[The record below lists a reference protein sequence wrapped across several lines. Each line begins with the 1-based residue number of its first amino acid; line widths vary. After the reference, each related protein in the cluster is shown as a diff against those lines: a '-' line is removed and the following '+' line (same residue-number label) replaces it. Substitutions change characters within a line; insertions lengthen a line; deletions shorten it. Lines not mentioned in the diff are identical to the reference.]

1 MTYETLTYEVADGV
15 ATITLMRP
23 DAGNSLNGQAFEE
36 FWDVSMRCEADAAV
50 RAVIITAR
58 GRMFC
63 SGGDLKDFSS
73 KGDDLPRY
81 LTESATKLHAGI
93 TRFQR
98 MDAPVVMAVNG
109 VAAGA
114 GISLVSA
121 GDVVIAS
128 EEALFVSAYT
138 ASGLTPDG
146 SSTYF
151 IAKHVGLLRA
161 KELMLMNRRLTASE
175 ACEWGLVTRVV
186 PADALM
192 DTAREIA
199 AGFATG
205 PTQAYGG
212 TKRLLL
218 SAFDGPLERQLELEA
233 VSISDM
239 ARTRDGRHGIETFAA
254 RGKPSFEG
262 R

>member
-1 MTYETLTYEVADGV
+1 MSYNTLDYEVAENV

-23 DAGNSLNGQAFEE
+23 DAANALNGEAFREIWQAA
-36 FWDVSMRCEADAAV
+36 MAADDDPEV
-50 RAVIITAR
+50 RAVIFTAT

-81 LTESATKLHAGI
+81 LTECATLFHAAV

-98 MDAPVVMAVNG
+98 MDAPVIIAVNG

-114 GISLVSA
+114 GISLASS
-121 GDVVIAS
+121 GDVVLAS
-128 EEALFVSAYT
+128 DEALFVSAYT

-146 SSTYF
+146 SATYF
-151 IAKHVGLLRA
+151 LAKHVGLLRA
-161 KELMLMNRRLTASE
+161 KELVLLNRRLTASE
-175 ACEWGLVTRVV
+175 ACDWGLVTRVV
-186 PADALM
+186 PGAELM
-192 DTAREIA
+192 DAARAMA
-199 AGFATG
+199 ADFARG
-205 PTQAYGG
+205 PTRAYGG
-212 TKRLLL
+212 AKRLLL
-218 SAFDGPLERQLELEA
+218 SAFTDPLETQMEKEA
-233 VSISDM
+233 ISISDM

>member
-1 MTYETLTYEVADGV
+1 MTYNTLTYDLTGGV

-23 DAGNSLNGQAFEE
+23 DDANALNGEAFREI
-36 FWDVSMRCEADAAV
+36 WDVSLICDSDPNV
-50 RAVIITAR
+50 RAVILTAT

-63 SGGDLKDFSS
+63 SGGDLKDFASR
-73 KGDDLPRY
+73 GDDLPRY
-81 LTESATKLHAGI
+81 LTESATLFHAAV

-98 MDAPVVMAVNG
+98 MDAPVVIAVNG

-114 GISLVSA
+114 GISLVA
-121 GDVVIAS
+121 TGDVVLAS

-151 IAKHVGLLRA
+151 LAKHVGLMRA
-161 KELMLMNRRLTASE
+161 KELILMNRRLTAAE
-175 ACEWGLVTRVV
+175 ALDWGLVTKVV
-186 PADALM
+186 PGDGLM
-192 DTAREIA
+192 DAAREIA
-199 AGFATG
+199 AGFAKG
-205 PTQAYGG
+205 PTKAYGG
-212 TKRLLL
+212 AKRLLL
-218 SAFDGPLERQLELEA
+218 SAFDGSLEAQLEKES
-233 VSISDM
+233 VSIADM

-254 RGKPSFEG
+254 RGTPTFEG